1 MNGTSSFEKG
11 GLRRIFGRCDEL
23 TTENLPQS
31 LFFKEGSAVR
41 KTYQWLNTSN
51 FNKPLANI
59 VSYSGFGAFS
69 KPLIVSPTATL
80 CCEYHFAFISSA

>member
-51 FNKPLANI
+51 FNKPLAI
-59 VSYSGFGAFS
+59 RSLVARLPLWVSAFH
-69 KPLIVSPTATL
+69 IDRQ
-80 CCEYHFAFISSA
+80 